1 MDDRDI
7 ITLMFLSK
15 SDAYLA
21 MRLFKAKGYGKNK
34 IKRLVYNE
42 LKHSWNNADVDI
54 GLSSYYL
61 SRFINGKCKHLI
73 IDQLLHKFSS
83 NYSISDVWKHL
94 KIKFNKIR

>member
-1 MDDRDI
+1 MDDKDI

-21 MRLFKAKGYGKNK
+21 IRLFKTKGYGKNK

-42 LKHSWNNADVDI
+42 LKHLWKNADR
-54 GLSSYYL
+54 LETAYYL
-61 SRFINGKCKHLI
+61 SRFINGRCEYLI
-73 IDQLLHKFSS
+73 MDQLLHKFSS
-83 NYSISDVWKHL
+83 RYSISDVWKHL